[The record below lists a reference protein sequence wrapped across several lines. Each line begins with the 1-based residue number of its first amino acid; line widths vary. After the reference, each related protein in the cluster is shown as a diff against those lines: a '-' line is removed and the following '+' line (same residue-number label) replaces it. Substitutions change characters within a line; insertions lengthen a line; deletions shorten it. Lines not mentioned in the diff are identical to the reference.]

1 MLDLTPDEWLR
12 MLLFRHQ
19 LELPQL
25 DALNNYYEGCQPL
38 RYLHPELMA
47 ELGDQIQQVVIN
59 WPRLV
64 VDAVEERLDVTG
76 FRLPNADRGDA
87 EMWRVWKA
95 NGMAGQSQKA
105 HVDALTMRRSFIFV
119 GTNPNDA
126 DTPLITAES
135 PLQVYAYYDPA
146 TRIAQAVVKR
156 WHDTDP
162 FTGTLL
168 NQFATLLLP
177 NSTHHYKFGSDIGW
191 HEIDRDEHDL
201 GVPPVVTLAN
211 RGRLLVPGGISE
223 LADIL
228 PISDAACKI
237 ATDMMVG
244 SEFHAMP
251 RRWALGFDQQD
262 FTDANGKPV
271 SIWSRLAGRLW
282 ATAKNKK
289 DDGVEV
295 GQFPESDLSNF
306 HSTIELLARMASAM
320 AALPPNYMGLSA
332 DDAAS
337 DAAIRSREARLV
349 KRAERKCGAFGDG
362 YEQMHRLVR
371 RFQTGEWDPDLMEL
385 ETLWGDPATPTYAQK
400 ADAAVKLKAATILPT
415 EQTWEDLGY
424 SSAQQGRMR
433 QMFADERSNAL
444 GPEFSALIGAPRQ
457 PQPSGAPAPA
467 PEPVPAVL

>member
-19 LELPQL
+19 LELDQL
-25 DALNNYYEGCQPL
+25 TALNNYYEGCQPL
-38 RYLHPELMA
+38 TYLHPELMK
-47 ELGDQIQQVVIN
+47 ELGEQMQQVVIN

-76 FRLPNADRGDA
+76 FRLPNSETGDT

-95 NGMAGQSQKA
+95 NNMADQSQRA
-105 HVDALTMRRSFIFV
+105 HVDALVMRRSFIFV
-119 GTNPNDA
+119 GTNPKDA
-126 DTPLITAES
+126 NTPLITAES

-146 TRIAQAVVKR
+146 TRIAEAVAKR

-168 NQFATLLLP
+168 NQYATLLLP

-191 HEIDRDEHDL
+191 QEIDRDEHGL

-244 SEFHAMP
+244 SEFHAIP

-262 FTDANGKPV
+262 FMDQNGQPV
-271 SIWSRLAGRLW
+271 SIWSRLAGRIW
-282 ATAKNKK
+282 STSKNTK
-289 DDGVEV
+289 DDGVSV
-295 GQFPESDLSNF
+295 GQFQESDLSNF
-306 HSTIELLARMASAM
+306 HSTIELLARTAAAM

-349 KRAERKCGAFGDG
+349 KRAERKCGSFGTG
-362 YEQMHRLVR
+362 YEQMQRLVR

-385 ETLWGDPATPTYAQK
+385 ETLWSDPATPTYAQK
-400 ADAAVKLKAATILPT
+400 ADAVTKLHGAGLLPT
-415 EQTWEDLGY
+415 EQAWEDLGY

-433 QMFADERSNAL
+433 QMLDDQNTRAL
-444 GPEFSALIGAPRQ
+444 GNEFSALIGAKQ
-457 PQPSGAPAPA
+457 PPGAPAAIPA
-467 PEPVPAVL
+467 APPVPAGL

>member
-12 MLLFRHQ
+12 TLLFRHQ

-25 DALNNYYEGCQPL
+25 EALNAYYEGCQPL
-38 RYLHPELMA
+38 AYLHPELLA
-47 ELGDQIQQVVIN
+47 ELGDQMQQVVIN

-76 FRLPNADRGDA
+76 FRLPDAESGDA

-95 NGMAGQSQKA
+95 NGMSQQSQQA
-105 HVDALTMRRSFIFV
+105 HVDSLVMRRAFIFV
-119 GTNPNDA
+119 GANEKDRN
-126 DTPLITAES
+126 TPLITAES

-146 TRIAQAVVKR
+146 TRVEQAVVKR

-162 FTGTLL
+162 FTGAFRD
-168 NQFATLLLP
+168 QYATLKLP
-177 NSTHHYKFGSDIGW
+177 NSTHLYRFGGENGW
-191 HEIDRDEHDL
+191 KEIDRDEHKL
-201 GVPPVVTLAN
+201 GVVSVVTLAN
-211 RGRLLVPGGISE
+211 RGRLLVPGGVSE

-237 ATDMMVG
+237 ASDMMVG
-244 SEFHAMP
+244 SEFHAIP
-251 RRWALGFDQQD
+251 RRWALGFDKED
-262 FTDANGKPV
+262 FTDQDGKPL

-282 ATAKNKK
+282 STSKTKQ

-295 GQFPESDLSNF
+295 GQFPESDLKNF
-306 HSTIELLARMASAM
+306 HSTIEILARIASAL

-349 KRAERKCGAFGDG
+349 KRAERKCGSLGAG
-362 YEQMHRLVR
+362 YEQMQRLVR
-371 RFQTGEWDPDLMEL
+371 LYQTGEQDPQLEQL
-385 ETLWGDPATPTYAQK
+385 ETLWTDPATPTYAQK
-400 ADAAVKLKAATILPT
+400 ADAVTKLRGASILPL

-433 QMFADERSNAL
+433 QMLDEEGNRAL
-444 GPEFSALIGAPRQ
+444 GAEFSALVGAQQQ
-457 PQPSGAPAPA
+457 PQAVPAPA
-467 PEPVPAVL
+467 PVPAPA